1 MCLVEIPLIRDQNI
15 SGRGASLLRTTAH
28 MIFELWENTMKAPDL
43 GEGDNRARGNNT
55 PRLIPDTIAGTFCIS
70 GLGKPDPNPDK
81 T

>member
-1 MCLVEIPLIRDQNI
+1 
-15 SGRGASLLRTTAH
+15 
-28 MIFELWENTMKAPDL
+28 MIFELWENTMKASDL